1 MSLLVGWVDPEAEAG
16 FENSVTYTF
25 VYLSDPTDLTSSQII
40 LKTQTDVTTYET
52 VLPQGYGDTGLF
64 TVAVI
69 VRDENGGSATS
80 IFLDLTVT
88 QKPLPVTAKK
98 QESMITDLITNNL
111 ETAANKS
118 NPQEVLGKA
127 AMIADVLNQPN
138 IDPQVAQNQKKKLV
152 DMAISASTNLE
163 KNEGAITQQVRF
175 LVLSVI
181 LVCV

>member
-1 MSLLVGWVDPEAEAG
+1 
-16 FENSVTYTF
+16 
-25 VYLSDPTDLTSSQII
+25 
-40 LKTQTDVTTYET
+40 
-52 VLPQGYGDTGLF
+52 
-64 TVAVI
+64 
-69 VRDENGGSATS
+69 
-80 IFLDLTVT
+80 
-88 QKPLPVTAKK
+88 
-98 QESMITDLITNNL
+98 MITDLITNNL